1 MTVGPQCDQYRP
13 NSDRVTTYKRHN
25 NIKIQKI
32 YQNMFRVFVEII
44 SLYSKSGFTGG
55 VFLTNQLASVLTHM
69 QNKKNNPHNK

>member
-1 MTVGPQCDQYRP
+1 
-13 NSDRVTTYKRHN
+13 
-25 NIKIQKI
+25 
-32 YQNMFRVFVEII
+32 MFRVFVEII